1 MFQAREQSNLVTLF
15 RRQILPC
22 SRFDLVISATVLLFS
37 SYQTWRAEAPSSS
50 LLYLLWHCLL
60 SIAFLM
66 WTYLGTL
73 AFLYIKLLPCLSSHS
88 SEHTPFLRHE
98 GVLEWKYLSQPEI
111 WLMYFI
117 VTHSSSKLH
126 TRDTKRSPRGYSSVK
141 ELPSPILCHD
151 DSRDKLMFWQHTGN
165 VLKN

>member
-1 MFQAREQSNLVTLF
+1 MFQVREQSNLVTLF

-60 SIAFLM
+60 SCLLM
-66 WTYLGTL
+66 RTHLGTL
-73 AFLYIKLLPCLSSHS
+73 AFLYIKILPCLSSHS
-88 SEHTPFLRHE
+88 SGYTPFLRHE
-98 GVLEWKYLSQPEI
+98 RVSEWKYLSQPEI

-117 VTHSSSKLH
+117 ATHSSSKLH